1 MKIKNIQNGIRLEN
15 ETGFIEVTIVNEKWI
30 TVHPNGKENK
40 GRHLLIKDG
49 ETIGQA
55 IERKFSG
62 KQAEMFGKDTNLGK
76 TDYKKSEPKDVWDR
90 IDELKQSEKEKEDD
104 KNRTQAYK
112 DWQEE
117 KKREDEKKRV
127 EHEKE
132 IEYNQNKEYKPL
144 DIVKFGEGRFGLLAD
159 GVGSGAMEDANGLR
173 WALFG
178 SEDGAKKAKEEAEA
192 AKKTEEKAE
201 TEEQKPEEKKEGLSA
216 YEVSKVKGGMY
227 ASAKE
232 TTIYRSGML
241 TARVEEFGEGNY
253 RVDFYDG
260 KKLQKINTYSTK
272 SGMEKAVSKHLEGTE
287 EKQLEKTNL
296 EEKRKVYQEVLKRYN
311 ENDEKRWHSSGED
324 YYKAYEDAEKAKKEL
339 TKARREYAESIM
351 ANFEEVEE
359 NPYEERQQ
367 ARKERYE
374 ELSEKAQQRS
384 DEISQSATRKFEAIP
399 FGQPIHGAS
408 DRNYREKAWA
418 QFGRSV
424 EEGKKADYYAQK
436 AESVGKAGISADDAN
451 AIAKLAQKYK
461 SVSDSAERRRII
473 DRVIDIDK
481 RTRAIKQAQDS
492 GSAEDYSDLGFDV
505 ERNTGINRL
514 QLKFSGIPSG
524 EIRTKLKS
532 YGFRWSPRESAWQRQ
547 LTGNA
552 EYSFKR
558 LVEELRKK

>member
-15 ETGFIEVTIVNEKWI
+15 ETGFIDVTVENDRWI
-30 TVHPNGKENK
+30 TVHPNGEENK

-62 KQAEMFGKDTNLGK
+62 KQAEMFGKDTDLGK

-104 KNRTQAYK
+104 KKRTQAYK

-132 IEYNQNKEYKPL
+132 
-144 DIVKFGEGRFGLLAD
+144 
-159 GVGSGAMEDANGLR
+159 S
-173 WALFG
+173 
-178 SEDGAKKAKEEAEA
+178 KAKEAVD
-192 AKKTEEKAE
+192 
-201 TEEQKPEEKKEGLSA
+201 EKKEQPKA
-216 YEVSKVKGGMY
+216 EERKTIDNIEDFVVSRSNGGFY

-232 TTIYRSGML
+232 TTTYRNGML

-324 YYKAYEDAEKAKKEL
+324 YYKAYEEAEKAKKEL

-351 ANFEEVEE
+351 ANFEEVEN
-359 NPYEERQQ
+359 NPYEEHQQ

-436 AESVGKAGISADDAN
+436 AESVGKAGISSDDAN

-524 EIRTKLKS
+524 EIRAKLKS

-547 LTGNA
+547 LGSNS

>member
-15 ETGFIEVTIVNEKWI
+15 ETGFIDVTVENDRWI
-30 TVHPNGKENK
+30 TVHPNGEDEK
-40 GRHLLIKDG
+40 GRHLLLEGD
-49 ETIGQA
+49 ETPKEAMKRQWGV
-55 IERKFSG
+55 
-62 KQAEMFGKDTNLGK
+62 DL
-76 TDYKKSEPKDVWDR
+76 DKKNSSE
-90 IDELKQSEKEKEDD
+90 SKE
-104 KNRTQAYK
+104 
-112 DWQEE
+112 
-117 KKREDEKKRV
+117 
-127 EHEKE
+127 
-132 IEYNQNKEYKPL
+132 
-144 DIVKFGEGRFGLLAD
+144 
-159 GVGSGAMEDANGLR
+159 GV
-173 WALFG
+173 
-178 SEDGAKKAKEEAEA
+178 EA
-192 AKKTEEKAE
+192 AKK
-201 TEEQKPEEKKEGLSA
+201 
-216 YEVSKVKGGMY
+216 
-227 ASAKE
+227 
-232 TTIYRSGML
+232 
-241 TARVEEFGEGNY
+241 
-253 RVDFYDG
+253 
-260 KKLQKINTYSTK
+260 
-272 SGMEKAVSKHLEGTE
+272 TE

-324 YYKAYEDAEKAKKEL
+324 YYKAYEEAEKAKKEL

-351 ANFEEVEE
+351 ANFEEVEN
-359 NPYEERQQ
+359 NPYEEHQQ

-384 DEISQSATRKFEAIP
+384 DEISQSATRKLEAIP
-399 FGQPIHGAS
+399 FGQPIHRAS